1 MQCDYFDAGVCR
13 SCTLMGTPYAEQLT
27 ALGGRTREVLRE
39 VISPEAWLPAVA
51 NAEAGFRN
59 KAKLVV
65 GGRRGAPTLGILD
78 GSGNGVD
85 LRHCGLYEPGLAE
98 AVLAFADFVGAAG
111 FTPYDVSTRSGELK
125 HLILTHSPNG
135 ELMAR
140 FVFRSEGQIRKL
152 ADRLGELP
160 GNTRVVTAN
169 LQPEHKAVLEGEQEL
184 VLSEQTHLPMP
195 VNDVVLRLGPRSFF
209 QTSTPMAARLYA
221 TAREWVAGIEPTR
234 VADLYC
240 GVGGFAH
247 HLAAPGREV
256 QGVELSAEAVKS
268 ARLVGTPGVS
278 FAVADADRME
288 VPEVDLVVVNPPRR
302 GIGEL
307 AQTLE
312 GSGVE
317 RIIYSSCNPRSLAA
331 DLARLAS
338 YEVERA
344 QLFDMFPQ
352 TEHAEVLVS
361 LRLI

>member
-1 MQCDYFDAGVCR
+1 
-13 SCTLMGTPYAEQLT
+13 MGTPYAEQLT

>member
-1 MQCDYFDAGVCR
+1 MCR

-27 ALGGRTREVLRE
+27 ALSGRTREVLGE
-39 VISPEAWLPAVA
+39 VIPPEAWLPAVA
-51 NAEAGFRN
+51 NTESGFRN

-111 FTPYDVSTRSGELK
+111 FTPYDVGTRSGELK

-184 VLSEQTHLPMP
+184 VLSEQTQLPMP
-195 VNDVVLRLGPRSFF
+195 VNDVVLQLGPRSFF

-247 HLAAPGREV
+247 HLAAPGRQV
-256 QGVELSAEAVKS
+256 QGVELSAAAVES

-278 FAVADADRME
+278 FAVADADRLE
-288 VPEVDLVVVNPPRR
+288 VPEADLVVVNPPRR

-317 RIIYSSCNPRSLAA
+317 RILYSSCNPRSLAA

-344 QLFDMFPQ
+344 RLFDMFPQ